1 MIRQNA
7 AYVDRA
13 ICEYR
18 LSRKSQYIA
27 QPLEP
32 QGHLPVVI
40 AKPEDHSALHLRPQ
54 HIFATHKCLLFR
66 LGFCH

>member
-27 QPLEP
+27 LPLEP
-32 QGHLPVVI
+32 QGHLPVAI
-40 AKPEDHSALHLRPQ
+40 AKPEDHYAPH
-54 HIFATHKCLLFR
+54 
-66 LGFCH
+66 